1 MFYLFQRK
9 NTKEKEMNNE
19 RNETVNNAAYIWEI
33 GMIKHL
39 YENGVIDKIE
49 YDGILKI
56 INQNYNKN
64 NLCCNC

>member
-33 GMIKHL
+33 GMLKRL
-39 YENGVIDKIE
+39 YENGVIDKTE

-56 INQNYNKN
+56 IKN
-64 NLCCNC
+64 N

>member
-1 MFYLFQRK
+1 
-9 NTKEKEMNNE
+9 MNNE

-39 YENGVIDKIE
+39 YENGVIDKTE

-64 NLCCNC
+64 KLCCNC

>member
-1 MFYLFQRK
+1 
-9 NTKEKEMNNE
+9 MNNE
-19 RNETVNNAAYIWEI
+19 KNETVNNTVYIWEF
-33 GMIKHL
+33 GMLKRL
-39 YENGVIDKIE
+39 YENGVIDKTE